1 MIRLIND
8 SLRFGWARLYRPSF
22 GGVRTT
28 NPESIARSGA
38 WIPDVQLH
46 IGNDDGW
53 ANAAP

>member
-22 GGVRTT
+22 PGVRST
-28 NPESIARSGA
+28 NPESIAT
-38 WIPDVQLH
+38 